1 MRGRSFVVGLMAS
14 LAWTGCALFTS
25 LDGFSEG
32 EPAVEDG
39 GAGADAAILEGGDG
53 QALDGGGE
61 AAVDAGPFCSTVQG
75 SPVLCLD
82 FDDEVVPPN
91 VSESGGGSVSVDRG
105 ASRSPPASLR
115 LSSPPSNGT
124 IRASVARAI
133 GGVTS
138 EVVVELDLLV
148 EALGQGDELDVIILR
163 SGESEV
169 GFELTPSGA
178 FRFDEDIPID
188 GGLDNRFGPTSAV
201 VRTGWMHVK
210 WTSRVTGSKATN
222 ELEVDG
228 KSAGTYE
235 SQGGPFSQSTSLQLG
250 DHYTTGVTQEW
261 RIRLDNVVVYTR

>member
-1 MRGRSFVVGLMAS
+1 MRGRPFVVGLMAS

-25 LDGFSEG
+25 LDGFSDG
-32 EPAVEDG
+32 EPAADG
-39 GAGADAAILEGGDG
+39 GAGTDAAFVEGGDG

-61 AAVDAGPFCSTVQG
+61 AAVDAGPFCSNVQG
-75 SPVLCLD
+75 SPVLCFD

-91 VSESGGGSVSVDRG
+91 ASQGGGGSVSVDRG

-115 LSSPPSNGT
+115 LAAPPSNGT
-124 IRASVARAI
+124 VRASVARAL
-133 GGVTS
+133 GGVSS

-178 FRFDEDIPID
+178 FRFDEDIPVE
-188 GGLDNRFGPTSAV
+188 GGLDNRFGPTSGV
-201 VRTGWMHVK
+201 VKTGWMHVK
-210 WTSRVTGSKATN
+210 WTSRVTGSGATN
-222 ELEVDG
+222 ELELDG
-228 KSAGTYE
+228 KLIGTYA
-235 SQGGPFSQSTSLQLG
+235 SQRGPFSQSTSLQLG